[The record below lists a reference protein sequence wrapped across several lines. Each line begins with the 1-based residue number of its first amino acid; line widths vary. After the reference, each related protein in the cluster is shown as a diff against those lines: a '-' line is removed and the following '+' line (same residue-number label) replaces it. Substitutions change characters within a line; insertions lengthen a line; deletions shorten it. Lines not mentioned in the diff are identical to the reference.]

1 MHLKI
6 TAPEK
11 TIFEWEV
18 LEVTVPTQAGTI
30 GILPKHIPMT
40 TIVKWGICKFKTL
53 DSIENILSEDGA
65 NVISI
70 WDWVLYTDGDQILMT
85 VYSANTNVDLSED
98 ELNNMK
104 EELTKQIKQLKAK
117 GNIEELEWALIHMNK
132 IMADLKLVNI
142 KKRQNI
148 KTM

>member
-18 LEVTVPTQAGTI
+18 LKITVPTQAGAI
-30 GILPKHIPMT
+30 WILPNHIPMT
-40 TIVKWGICKFKTL
+40 SIIKWGICKFETKE
-53 DSIENILSEDGA
+53 SVENILSEDGA

-70 WDWVLYTDGDQILMT
+70 WDWVLYTDGNQILMT
-85 VYSANTNVDLSED
+85 VYSANTNVDLSEK
-98 ELNNMK
+98 ELKNMK
-104 EELTKQIKQLKAK
+104 DKLSKQIKKLKARWS
-117 GNIEELEWALIHMNK
+117 IEELEWALIHMNK

-142 KKRQNI
+142 KKKQNI